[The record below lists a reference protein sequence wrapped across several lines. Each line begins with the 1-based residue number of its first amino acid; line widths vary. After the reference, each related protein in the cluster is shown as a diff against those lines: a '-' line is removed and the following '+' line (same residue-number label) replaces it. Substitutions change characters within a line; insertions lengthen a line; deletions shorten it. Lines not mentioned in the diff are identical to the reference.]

1 MTAKRSIKECL
12 LVIGVTETALESC
25 RTLDEQFEVIK
36 QMYFIRVRIDH
47 PDKGGDAEIF
57 HGVHE
62 SYVLI
67 REAYDKKSIDSFV
80 TSDKKKKSATK
91 DFSDCKKPSSEFYQS
106 AYTKSE
112 EARKKASNTN
122 ETSSKFEAELRAREE
137 AERKATEAKA
147 RKDAERKATE
157 ARAAAVREAEV
168 RAREVAERKARAEAA
183 AVREAEVRAR
193 EEADRKATEAR
204 AAAAVRGA
212 EVKARKDA
220 ERKAT
225 EANAA
230 SSMYD
235 GSYSEES
242 EKARKD
248 AERKATEA
256 NAASSMY
263 DGSYSDRVREFEA
276 RVAERIAREAREAP
290 AAAVRGPEKVLA
302 WKEARGPESGEYAV
316 LERKATAARA
326 AAAARGAEVRASM
339 EEAYDR
345 KATETRAARAAA
357 AVREAEV
364 KASEDADRKATKANA
379 ASSRYDKSYEAHR
392 EERAKSNR
400 DTCNQYGTV
409 NILESMSEGVWHFIG
424 LLPYYCIAALL
435 FFSFVSYAFA
445 SAKTIFIYVLSLL
458 CTAALQFFSFVL
470 YDFES
475 AREMIF
481 ILVLSLLCIA
491 ALRFFW
497 FKMIAQMFKDKRDSK
512 KLCITLKCVGGPHI
526 GQRFRLQPN
535 SADGEDVFKMGR
547 STGKLMKERG
557 VSLYKDKEISTTHAK
572 IEIRNAQV
580 FLVDARSTNGTQ
592 LNNVDVEAQVPL
604 RLREEDVITM
614 GTTELMVHITDL
626 EDTENTENNSIEN
639 I

>member
-212 EVKARKDA
+212 EV
-220 ERKAT
+220 
-225 EANAA
+225 
-230 SSMYD
+230 
-235 GSYSEES
+235 
-242 EKARKD
+242 KARKD

-547 STGKLMKERG
+547 CDDDFLKERG
-557 VSLYKDKEISTTHAK
+557 VSLYKDRNVFYIHAK
-572 IEIRNAQV
+572 IEIRNAPYFVYFRSYQG
-580 FLVDARSTNGTQ
+580 FLVASSSTNGTQ

-604 RLREEDVITM
+604 RLRERDIITM
-614 GTTELMVHITDL
+614 GTTELMVL
-626 EDTENTENNSIEN
+626 MS
-639 I
+639 